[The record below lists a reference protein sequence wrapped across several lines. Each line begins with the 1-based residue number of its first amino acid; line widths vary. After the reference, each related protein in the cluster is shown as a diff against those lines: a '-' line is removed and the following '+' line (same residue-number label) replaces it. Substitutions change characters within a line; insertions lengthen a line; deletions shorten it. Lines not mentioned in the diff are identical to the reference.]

1 MLILIFMV
9 LAHWNNR
16 SEVYMSLH
24 SDTLSWLPPP
34 ISPAVMIW
42 MKCDEKRLIIHPQ
55 LTSELPGFLVWF
67 GLWCLTPLSTIFHIM
82 LYWEHLVWAWFELT
96 TLVAIG
102 TDCIGSYKSNYHKI
116 MTMTTPDDGERS
128 WLVNHVKEMLHFTAS
143 SVTHDWWC
151 SDALQLSPVAVQ
163 MFEIQELSW
172 VKDHGPYLGV

>member
-1 MLILIFMV
+1 MSVIMWRSV
-9 LAHWNNR
+9 LFV
-16 SEVYMSLH
+16 E
-24 SDTLSWLPPP
+24 
-34 ISPAVMIW
+34 
-42 MKCDEKRLIIHPQ
+42 E
-55 LTSELPGFLVWF
+55 TSRWQT
-67 GLWCLTPLSTIFHIM
+67 CHIM
-82 LYWEHLVWAWFELT
+82 LYRVHLVWAGFKLT

-116 MTMTTPDDGERS
+116 MTMTNPDDGERS

-172 VKDHGPYLGV
+172 VKITDPIWGSRRPPNPLSNIILFFKSRHTFFSMIGQYMAFNHW